1 MTSKSKSLTKL
12 ILAVLV
18 IALLAYVAFIGVKV
32 GKGYVGGALNF
43 TKPGQTAAYNASG
56 IKLGFDLSGGSVIT
70 YEAAADYVSDEGMET
85 AVSMLK
91 NRLDTLG
98 YSEATVAR
106 QGEKRI
112 RIEIPGTSVEK
123 AMETLGTPGKL
134 SFRDRNG
141 NLLMDGTNEYI
152 KNASAQYDPS
162 MGNFVQLEFTAKG
175 QEAFARA
182 TSATVGDRLY
192 IYLDY
197 APDKEPESAPL
208 VNEVINS
215 NTCVIEGIE
224 SGEEAKL
231 LANIIKEG
239 QLPFELT
246 LVSTSSVSPQL
257 GEEAMSSSLIA
268 CGIGILLV
276 MLFMLIFYR
285 IPGLMA
291 DLALVAYTSIILL
304 VMCEFQSITGSI
316 INLTLPGIAGIVLG
330 VGMAVDANVIIFER
344 IKEELRVG
352 KTVGAATEAGFKRA
366 FTAIIDGNVTT
377 MIVALILLFLGTG
390 TIQGFAKTLALGI
403 IISMFTA
410 IFVTRF
416 LMRALI
422 GLNIR
427 NPKLYGASMKG
438 GKDNA

>member
-1 MTSKSKSLTKL
+1 MTSKTKSLTKL
-12 ILAVLV
+12 ILAVIV
-18 IALLAYVAFIGVKV
+18 IAFLAYVAFVGVQIG
-32 GKGYVGGALNF
+32 GNYVGGALNF
-43 TKPGQTAAYNASG
+43 QKPGTEQVPYNASG

-70 YEAAADYVSDEGMET
+70 YEAATDSVTDSGMDT

-91 NRLDTLG
+91 GRLDTLG

-123 AMETLGTPGKL
+123 AMETLGTPGQL
-134 SFRDRNG
+134 TFCDASG
-141 NLLMDGTNEYI
+141 EVLMEGTSEYI
-152 KNASAQYDPS
+152 KAASAQYDAS

-175 QEAFARA
+175 QEAFASA
-182 TSATVGDRLY
+182 TSRTVGSQLY
-192 IYLDY
+192 ICIDG
-197 APDKEPESAPL
+197 EPQSAPL
-208 VNEVINS
+208 VKEVINS
-215 NTCVIEGIE
+215 STCVIEGDFSAE
-224 SGEEAKL
+224 DAAL

-239 QLPFELT
+239 QLPFDLD
-246 LVSTSSVSPQL
+246 LVSTSSVSPSL
-257 GEEAMSSSLIA
+257 GEKAMSSSLMA

-285 IPGLMA
+285 LPGLMA
-291 DLALVAYTSIILL
+291 DLALVTYVSIILL
-304 VMCEFQSITGSI
+304 VMCEFQTITGSI

-352 KTVGAATEAGFKRA
+352 KTVGASTEAGFKRA
-366 FTAIIDGNVTT
+366 FTAILDGNVTT
-377 MIVALILLFLGTG
+377 MIVALILFFLGTG
-390 TIQGFAKTLALGI
+390 TIKGFATTLGLGI
-403 IISMFTA
+403 IISMLTA

-416 LMRALI
+416 LLRSLI

-427 NPKLYGASMKG
+427 NPKLYGASVKG
-438 GKDNA
+438 GKNNA